1 MDESQEM
8 ASMAMDGGEEVASAA
23 ADEGRE
29 VASEAARAGRE
40 TAEAAR
46 RDAREL
52 ADTAKEQVSEIS
64 QEVVDQGRGLL
75 EETRTQLEDQANTQV
90 EQLAQTVRRL
100 GAQTQALAE
109 GRTSEAGGLP
119 GYLENVSGRL
129 EGWAD
134 DLEVRGVDG
143 LVDDLKTFA
152 RRRPGVF
159 LLGATAVGFGVG
171 RLVRA
176 QSDDDQSDE
185 GYDVEELP
193 PARVAPARSRRTGGA
208 TAATRRR
215 GRAGV
220 R

>member
-8 ASMAMDGGEEVASAA
+8 ASVAMDEGNEVAGAA
-23 ADEGRE
+23 AEESRQ
-29 VASEAARAGRE
+29 VASQAASQGMEVVEAARQ
-40 TAEAAR
+40 
-46 RDAREL
+46 DAREL
-52 ADTAKEQVSEIS
+52 AGSAKEQVSEIS

-75 EETRTQLEDQANTQV
+75 EETRAQVEDQANTQV
-90 EQLAQTVRRL
+90 EQLAQTLRRF
-100 GAQTQALAE
+100 GAETQALAE
-109 GRTSEAGGLP
+109 GRSSEAGDLP

-134 DLEVRGVDG
+134 DLEARGVDG
-143 LVDDLKTFA
+143 LVEDLKSFA

-171 RLVRA
+171 RLIRA
-176 QSDDDQSDE
+176 KSDDGDD
-185 GYDVEELP
+185 DVEELP
-193 PARVAPARSRRTGGA
+193 PATVARPVRRRPVAVTPV
-208 TAATRRR
+208 TRQR

>member
-1 MDESQEM
+1 MDEGQEV
-8 ASMAMDGGEEVASAA
+8 ASTAMDEGEEVASAA
-23 ADEGRE
+23 TDEGRE
-29 VASEAARAGRE
+29 VASEAARAGTE
-40 TAEAAR
+40 VVEAAR

-52 ADTAKEQVSEIS
+52 ADTAREQVSELS
-64 QEVVDQGRGLL
+64 QEVVAQGQGLL
-75 EETRTQLEDQANTQV
+75 EETRTQLESQANTQV
-90 EQLAQTVRRL
+90 EQLAQNLRRL

-109 GRTSEAGGLP
+109 GRPSEAGGLP

-143 LVDDLKTFA
+143 LIDDVKTFA

-176 QSDDDQSDE
+176 KSDE
-185 GYDVEELP
+185 GDDEEEVLP
-193 PARVAPARSRRTGGA
+193 AERVVRQARTTKRVAVAPG
-208 TAATRRR
+208 TRPR
-215 GRAGV
+215 GRAGA

>member
-8 ASMAMDGGEEVASAA
+8 ASMARDEGEEVASAA
-23 ADEGRE
+23 AEEGRQ
-29 VASEAARAGRE
+29 VASEAASEGRE
-40 TAEAAR
+40 VVQSAR
-46 RDAREL
+46 QDALEL
-52 ADTAKEQVSEIS
+52 AGTAKEQVSEIS
-64 QEVVDQGRGLL
+64 QDVVDQGRGLL

-90 EQLAQTVRRL
+90 EQLAQTLRRF
-100 GAQTQALAE
+100 GSQTQALAE

-129 EGWAD
+129 DGWAE

-143 LVDDLKTFA
+143 LVDDVKAFA

-171 RLVRA
+171 RLIRA
-176 QSDDDQSDE
+176 NSDDGDGDE
-185 GYDVEELP
+185 VAEVLP
-193 PARVAPARSRRTGGA
+193 AKRVVRQVRT
-208 TAATRRR
+208 TRRVPVAAGTRQR